1 MLTATVSVRG
11 VEGTSVVYT
20 YTYTVDPDSNRGDAQ
35 IELRSPS
42 GTRSV
47 LLPFRDRDEEVSEGY
62 HDWPFMSLH
71 YWGENPA
78 GDWQLDVTFRGQA
91 GYLEVCIV
99 PLHCTP
105 VWLVHIICTALCR

>member
-1 MLTATVSVRG
+1 MHIPIGVVFLEHVVLTATVSVRG

-47 LLPFRDRDEEVSEGY
+47 LLPFRDRG
-62 HDWPFMSLH
+62 M
-71 YWGENPA
+71 
-78 GDWQLDVTFRGQA
+78 
-91 GYLEVCIV
+91 VC
-99 PLHCTP
+99 CMRAT
-105 VWLVHIICTALCR
+105 